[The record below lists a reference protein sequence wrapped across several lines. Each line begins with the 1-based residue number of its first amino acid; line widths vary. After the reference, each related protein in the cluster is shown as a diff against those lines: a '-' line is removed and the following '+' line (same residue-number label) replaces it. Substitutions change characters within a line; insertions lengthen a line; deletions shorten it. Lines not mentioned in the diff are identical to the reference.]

1 MRKILSLLLI
11 PIFTFIFFL
20 LSHQPVQSDPCEI
33 TFDNSAS
40 AGSQIHIQV
49 LGAPSTPYLAL
60 LLDNEGNIAL
70 PEASNMT
77 DGSGNAIISFTAPLT
92 PGSYTIGVR
101 QGSIGGPGAGTV
113 CYSTSGTYTINI
125 ATNVGSCSGFLG
137 CLGGISV
144 KDLKFTNYATFIEEL
159 ISSILP
165 IILGVI
171 GFITVIIIIISGI
184 QFITSSGN
192 PEAAAAARSRLT
204 LAIVGFVIVVLAF
217 AITQIIDKIFLGGS
231 GVF

>member
-1 MRKILSLLLI
+1 MGKILSL
-11 PIFTFIFFL
+11 IFVYIFSSLVFAFINNPTYADRCAISFNPTADGNQEFEIQLMGQPNGFFTATIT
-20 LSHQPVQSDPCEI
+20 DP
-33 TFDNSAS
+33 DNPTVILDSS
-40 AGSQIHIQV
+40 
-49 LGAPSTPYLAL
+49 GAQ
-60 LLDNEGNIAL
+60 
-70 PEASNMT
+70 T
-77 DGSGNAIISFTAPLT
+77 DSIGNAIITLRAP
-92 PGSYTIGVR
+92 S
-101 QGSIGGPGAGTV
+101 AA
-113 CYSTSGTYTINI
+113 GTYTVSAKDVSVGSNNDCSGTDEITVS
-125 ATNVGSCSGFLG
+125 TNVGSCAGFLG
-137 CLGGISV
+137 CIGGISV
-144 KDLKFTNYATFIEEL
+144 KNLKFTNYATFIEEL